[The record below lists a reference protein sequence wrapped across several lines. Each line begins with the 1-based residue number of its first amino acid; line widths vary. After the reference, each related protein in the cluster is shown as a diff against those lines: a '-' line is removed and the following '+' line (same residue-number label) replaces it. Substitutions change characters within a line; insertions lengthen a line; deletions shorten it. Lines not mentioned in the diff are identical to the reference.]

1 MWIYRKNFLKT
12 GINRG
17 NRDKKKTNL
26 RLKGCL
32 GKSKKSLSCEILREV
47 NTVETKTQLLPFGHF
62 LKSIHVLSQNNHKKT
77 LVYTNSCNKFGKILL
92 NKG

>member
-17 NRDKKKTNL
+17 NRDKKKINL

-32 GKSKKSLSCEILREV
+32 GKSKKSLSCEIPREV
-47 NTVETKTQLLPFGHF
+47 NTVENKTQHLPFVHF
-62 LKSIHVLSQNNHKKT
+62 FKSIHVLSQNSHKKNPG
-77 LVYTNSCNKFGKILL
+77 LH
-92 NKG
+92 